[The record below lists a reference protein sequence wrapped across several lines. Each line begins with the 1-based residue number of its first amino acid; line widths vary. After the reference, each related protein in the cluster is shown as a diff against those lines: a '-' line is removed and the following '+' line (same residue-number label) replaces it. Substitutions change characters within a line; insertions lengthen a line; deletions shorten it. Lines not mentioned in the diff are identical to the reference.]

1 MPLFAII
8 HTIGKYLN
16 ESIGFS
22 MTQSDFTTLIEEV
35 TKRKDRVTHYLQ
47 NKNRVEFSHSHLLDA
62 TYSYINAGGKS
73 LRSAVLMFACGAV
86 GGDEETALPAAAA
99 IELYHTFTL
108 VHDDIIDRDEMR
120 RGIPTVHTEFA
131 RRAQQELGYDSDT
144 AKHYGLSIAVL
155 TGDVQQGWAASLLP
169 DLYHS
174 YGVPAE
180 LALNLTRELFHNVL
194 ITLINGETSDIVQAE
209 TPIEDLTEEAVLKM
223 LWEKTGILYEFAGRA
238 GASIGLKTADL
249 NHPTVTAL
257 SQFTSKCGIAFQ
269 IQDDILGITA
279 DEKKLGKPVG
289 SDIREG
295 KRTIIVLHAMKN
307 LSPDDQ
313 AIVLS
318 ILGNHQATQQD
329 IEQVTQLLMKGGGVA
344 HAQRLAQGYVS
355 EALEHIAPFPAS
367 PQKDLL
373 IAWANYITGRE
384 F

>member
-1 MPLFAII
+1 
-8 HTIGKYLN
+8 
-16 ESIGFS
+16 
-22 MTQSDFTTLIEEV
+22 MTQSDFATLIREV
-35 TKRKDRVTHYLQ
+35 NQRKDLVTEYL
-47 NKNRVEFSHSHLLDA
+47 NTRNPVVFSHQHLLDA
-62 TYSYINAGGKS
+62 TYSYIHAGGKS
-73 LRSAVLMFACGAV
+73 LRSAVMMFACGAV

-120 RGIPTVHTEFA
+120 RGIPTVHTEFT
-131 RRAQQELGYDSDT
+131 RRAQSELGYDLAT
-144 AKHYGLSIAVL
+144 AKHYGLSVAIL

-194 ITLINGETSDIVQAE
+194 LTLINGETSDIVQSV
-209 TPIEDLTEEAVLKM
+209 TPVEQLTEEEVLKM

-238 GASIGLKTADL
+238 GAAIGLKTADL

-257 SQFTSKCGIAFQ
+257 SQFTSKCGTAFQ

-295 KRTIIVLHAMKN
+295 KRTIIVLHALKN
-307 LSPDDQ
+307 LSPADQ
-313 AIVLS
+313 DTVLKT
-318 ILGNHQATQQD
+318 LGNHNATPQQID
-329 IEQVTQLLMKGGGVA
+329 EVTALLIKGGGVE
-344 HAQRLAQGYVS
+344 HAKQLAETYIA
-355 EALEHIAPFPAS
+355 EALEHIAPLPDT
-367 PQKDLL
+367 PQKNLL

-384 F
+384 L

>member
-1 MPLFAII
+1 
-8 HTIGKYLN
+8 
-16 ESIGFS
+16 
-22 MTQSDFTTLIEEV
+22 MTQSDFTNLIEEV
-35 TKRKDRVTHYLQ
+35 TQRKALVTDYLQ
-47 NKNRVEFSHSHLLDA
+47 SKNRVEFSHQHLLDA

-120 RGIPTVHTEFA
+120 RGIPTVHAEFT
-131 RRAQQELGYDSDT
+131 RRAQKELGYDKPT
-144 AKHYGLSIAVL
+144 AKHYGLSIAIL

-174 YGVPAE
+174 YGVPPE
-180 LALNLTRELFHNVL
+180 LALNLTHELFHNVL

-238 GASIGLKTADL
+238 GAAIGLKTPDIH
-249 NHPTVTAL
+249 HPTVTAI
-257 SQFTSKCGIAFQ
+257 SQFTSKCGTAFQ
-269 IQDDILGITA
+269 IQDDILGIMA

-313 AIVLS
+313 AIVLKT
-318 ILGNHQATQQD
+318 LGNHDATLAEINQV
-329 IEQVTQLLMKGGGVA
+329 IELLIKGGGVA
-344 HAQRLAQGYVS
+344 HAQQLAETYVS
-355 EALEHIAPFPAS
+355 EALEHIAPLPPS
-367 PQKDLL
+367 RQKDLL
-373 IAWANYITGRE
+373 IAWANYITQRE

>member
-1 MPLFAII
+1 
-8 HTIGKYLN
+8 
-16 ESIGFS
+16 
-22 MTQSDFTTLIEEV
+22 MTPSDFTTLIEEV
-35 TKRKDRVTHYLQ
+35 SKRKDRVTEYLHG
-47 NKNRVEFSHSHLLDA
+47 KNRVEFSHQHLLDA

-108 VHDDIIDRDEMR
+108 VHDDIIDHDEMR
-120 RGIPTVHTEFA
+120 RGVPTVHTEFT
-131 RRAQQELGYDSDT
+131 RRAQQELGYDLNT
-144 AKHYGLSIAVL
+144 AKHYGLSIAIL
-155 TGDVQQGWAASLLP
+155 TGDVQQGWAASLMP

-194 ITLINGETSDIVQAE
+194 LTLINGETSDIMQSV
-209 TPIEDLTEEAVLKM
+209 TPIEELTEEAVLEM
-223 LWEKTGILYEFAGRA
+223 LWQKTGILYEYAGRA
-238 GASIGLKTADL
+238 GAAIGLKTADI

-257 SQFTSKCGIAFQ
+257 SQFTSKCGTAFQ

-307 LSPDDQ
+307 LSPQDQ
-313 AIVLS
+313 AIVLKT
-318 ILGNHQATQQD
+318 LGNHHASQQE
-329 IEQVTQLLMKGGGVA
+329 IEQVTQLLIKGGGVA
-344 HAQRLAQGYVS
+344 HAKQLAKNYIE
-355 EALEHIAPFPAS
+355 EALQHIAPLPPS

-373 IAWANYITGRE
+373 IAWADYITQRE
-384 F
+384 L